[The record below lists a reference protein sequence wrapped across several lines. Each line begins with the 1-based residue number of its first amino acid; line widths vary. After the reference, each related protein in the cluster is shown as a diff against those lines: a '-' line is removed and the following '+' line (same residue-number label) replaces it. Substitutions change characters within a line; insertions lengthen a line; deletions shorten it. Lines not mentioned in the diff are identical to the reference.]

1 MIIKKRKD
9 NIFFFFIYIGVYDWG
24 FMEYDIDISCMYLVY
39 FEYILVYFWFLL
51 FIK

>member
-1 MIIKKRKD
+1 M
-9 NIFFFFIYIGVYDWG
+9 FFFFIYIGVYDWG